1 MDPKSNMLFADPKK
15 QWGQDTKYCNVN
27 SSINACCIRWDQPL
41 DVYWIRANIEDLCCQ
56 TKRNFCEIKIWGSVF
71 VDKSMSKY
79 SIVIFSNF
87 FMKYHFDS
95 AFGKRGPFCWK
106 LKNVVLEKRFSCTF
120 DLKGSREKNFLSWLL
135 LFQGSKHFTK

>member
-41 DVYWIRANIEDLCCQ
+41 DVYWITANIEDQCCQ
-56 TKRNFCEIKIWGSVF
+56 IKPKGTFVF
-71 VDKSMSKY
+71 VDKMSN

-120 DLKGSREKNFLSWLL
+120 DLKGCREKNFLSWLL